1 MIDYMCM
8 DHPWHNNH
16 SPRLKIVPYQATIGF
31 CISGPRLDYIARLN
45 RIGAIETTT
54 GSYYTLTTQDLF
66 PMDMNFDIGP
76 HANTVTE
83 KQCETTNLCVNCYH
97 CLQHVGVM

>member
-16 SPRLKIVPYQATIGF
+16 SPRLKIVPYQAIGC

-45 RIGAIETTT
+45 RIGAIET
-54 GSYYTLTTQDLF
+54 GPRLDYIARL
-66 PMDMNFDIGP
+66 NRIG
-76 HANTVTE
+76 AI
-83 KQCETTNLCVNCYH
+83 
-97 CLQHVGVM
+97 